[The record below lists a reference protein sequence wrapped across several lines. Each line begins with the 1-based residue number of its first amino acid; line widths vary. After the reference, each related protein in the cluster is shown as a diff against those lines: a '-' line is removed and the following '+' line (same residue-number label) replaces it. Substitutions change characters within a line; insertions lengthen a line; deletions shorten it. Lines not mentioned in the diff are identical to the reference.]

1 MIKFT
6 NTPRILMASRR
17 YNNPVISVIW
27 VALGLATLISISL
40 GSFNRDTTQRLY
52 LRRRLQ
58 IDNRND
64 SAKYED
70 FLTITN
76 YRAHPKS
83 AMELFN
89 MAREYIDT
97 VHSDREV
104 TAVTFLDLN
113 STKRIRSFDSQ
124 MDFVERP
131 YSIINLNFNR
141 ENRINGEPRERP
153 LNSIALFTN
162 GEVHFY
168 YRGFFVKSE
177 PQTKMLDSV
186 LNSLLP
192 ILPER

>member
-1 MIKFT
+1 MVNIG
-6 NTPRILMASRR
+6 
-17 YNNPVISVIW
+17 YNNPIVSLALVLIAL
-27 VALGLATLISISL
+27 VALSVESCKT
-40 GSFNRDTTQRLY
+40 DETQRLY

-76 YRAHPKS
+76 YRTHPKS

-89 MAREYIDT
+89 MAKEYIDT
-97 VHSDREV
+97 VHADREV

-131 YSIINLNFNR
+131 YSIINLNFKR
-141 ENRINGEPRERP
+141 GNRISGEPRERP
-153 LNSIALFTN
+153 LNSIVLFTN
-162 GEVHFY
+162 GKVHFY

-186 LNSLLP
+186 LISPVP
-192 ILPER
+192 ILPDR